1 LFGRAQHYLQGDYN
15 FIPGMKEQTD
25 KEILVAFSQG
35 NSSAFEHIYNRFHT
49 NIFLVA
55 HRYIRSEEEA
65 KDIRSKCFIKLW
77 EHRDTLSFDTM
88 GALFSW
94 LRTTIT
100 NSCFDYLRSVSM
112 RESKQPEIVKRYWQ
126 DNGIELFEASDK
138 EAIILE
144 RLMKQIEEL
153 PPKVKEV
160 FKKRWLGELK
170 FREIAEELNTDVSTI
185 KKRYARAIVLLKRN
199 IPDTELVILFIFL
212 FSDIY
217 YNN

>member
-1 LFGRAQHYLQGDYN
+1 MLFDRATTLFTDDYN
-15 FIPGMKEQTD
+15 FILGMKEQTD

-35 NSSAFEHIYNRFHT
+35 NPSAFEHIYNRFYT

-55 HRYIRSEEEA
+55 HRYIHSEEDA

-77 EHRDTLSFDTM
+77 EQRDALNFDTM

-100 NSCFDYLRSVSM
+100 NSCFDYLRSISI
-112 RESKQPEIVKRYWQ
+112 RQSKQPEIVKRYWQ
-126 DNGIELFEASDK
+126 DNDIELFEASDK

-144 RLMKQIEEL
+144 RLLKQIEGL
-153 PPKVKEV
+153 PPKLKVV
-160 FKKRWLGELK
+160 FKKRWLGDLK

-185 KKRYARAIVLLKRN
+185 KKRYARALVLLKRN
-199 IPDTELVILFIFL
+199 IPDSELVILFIFL

-217 YNN
+217 NN